1 MMDKSPCMKAVIQA
15 GGKGTRMKDYTK
27 LIPKPMLKVGDKPI
41 LQHQIELLAKY
52 SIYETIIVVN
62 HLKDSIINH
71 FSDGKQF
78 GVHITYY
85 EEEKPLGTVGGIKEL
100 ENRLDTDFI
109 VLYGDIMINMDIQR
123 FVDFHYQHQSECTLA
138 LHPNDH
144 PYDSDLVEMDHNNR
158 ITAFHSKPH
167 DKNTYY
173 RNLVNA
179 GAYIF
184 SPAIFPFL
192 PKGEKK
198 DFGKDIFPKIYNRC
212 NMFGY
217 NTSEYMKDM
226 GTPQRWDEVTQ
237 DLYSGKIK
245 RKSYE
250 YKQKAIFLDRDG
262 VINKDTNFIHKPE
275 ELQLYDFTPAA
286 IKNINNTDYL
296 AIVATNQSVIA
307 RNLCTVEELDYI
319 HKKLETELGNEGAKL
334 DAIYYCPH
342 HPDKGYPEEM
352 PEYKID
358 CECRK
363 PKPGMLLKAAK
374 DFNID
379 LKRSFMIGDSERDMV
394 AGKTA
399 GCKTIGVMTGKG
411 LKNTSTVPGYFFQNL
426 GEAIEFVTKEPYLEE
441 FKKVKEK
448 FHKTNEKPFVILI
461 GGNARSGKSIFSKY
475 LEDKFIEEGHSVIT
489 VKLDEW
495 ILPKAQRHQ
504 CHNVYDRFR
513 KEQLVGDIKNLLEG
527 EKIIAPGYS
536 PRPGQNANPVG
547 YSIQGKEIVIIE
559 GVVGLAF
566 EELRERA
573 SISIFLDMDEQLHKK
588 RFYQLYDWKGFD
600 KAYIDHL
607 YQKRKKDE
615 YDLIRKNHTFADI
628 TIKSKQS

>member
-1 MMDKSPCMKAVIQA
+1 MKAVIQA

-27 LIPKPMLKVGDKPI
+27 VIPKPMLKVGDKPI
-41 LQHQIELLAKY
+41 LQHQIELLEKY
-52 SIYETIIVVN
+52 SIKEIIIVVN
-62 HLKDSIINH
+62 HLKDSIISH
-71 FSDGKQF
+71 FAEGKEF
-78 GVHITYY
+78 GVHISYY

-100 ENRLDTDFI
+100 ENQLDNDFI
-109 VLYGDIMINMDIQR
+109 VLYGDIMINMDIHR
-123 FVDFHYQHQSECTLA
+123 FVDFHYRHQSECTLA

-158 ITAFHSKPH
+158 ITAFFSKPH
-167 DKNTYY
+167 DKSTYY

-184 SPAIFPFL
+184 SPAIFQFL

-198 DFGKDIFPKIYNRC
+198 DFGKDIFPEIYNQC
-212 NMFGY
+212 NMYGY

-226 GTPQRWDEVTQ
+226 GTPQRWDEVTK
-237 DLYSGKIK
+237 DLDSGKIK

-275 ELQLYDFTPAA
+275 ELQLYDFSPAA
-286 IKNINNTDYL
+286 VKNINNTDYL

-307 RNLCTVEELDYI
+307 RNLCTVEELEYI
-319 HKKLETELGNEGAKL
+319 HKKLETELGDEGAKL

-342 HPDKGYPEEM
+342 HPDKGFPEER

-379 LKRSFMIGDSERDMV
+379 LKKSFMIGDSERDIV
-394 AGKTA
+394 AGEKA

-411 LKNTSTVPGYFFQNL
+411 LKNTSTLPGYLFQNL
-426 GEAIEFVTKEPYLEE
+426 GEAIEFITKEPYRPEFEE
-441 FKKVKEK
+441 IKSQFNKSS
-448 FHKTNEKPFVILI
+448 EKPYVILI

-475 LEDKFIEEGHSVIT
+475 LEDQFAEDGHSVLP

-495 ILPKAQRHQ
+495 ILPKGQRHQ
-504 CHNVYDRFR
+504 CRDVFDRFR
-513 KEQLVGDIKNLLEG
+513 KDQLTGDMKELLQGKE
-527 EKIIAPGYS
+527 IVAPGYS
-536 PRPGQNANPVG
+536 PRPEQNAKPVG
-547 YSIQGKEIVIIE
+547 YSIEGKEVVIIE
-559 GVVGLAF
+559 GVVALAF
-566 EELRERA
+566 EDLREQA
-573 SISIFLDMDEQLHKK
+573 SITIFFDIDEQLHKQ
-588 RFYQLYDWKGFD
+588 RFYHLYDWKGFD
-600 KAYIDHL
+600 KAYIDNL

-615 YDLIRKNHTFADI
+615 YDIIRKNHTFADI
-628 TIKSKQS
+628 TIKSKQL